1 MLALPMLVVYVREYR
16 RFQLPHWGCS
26 RTGSTALPTQS
37 TASACRRKAVA
48 LATLRKGRIL
58 GSDPWG
64 GVFQGSCQFDAARRV
79 NTVRLR
85 LDVPPD
91 GKLITGFSAGPAGAS
106 LDIVGAF
113 ERAAPKTA
121 TVVEV
126 GGAAVRVELTYLRPL
141 PA

>member
-1 MLALPMLVVYVREYR
+1 MLKFLPSLGGWMLEEGIYGLAYAVDGERMPTE
-16 RFQLPHWGCS
+16 
-26 RTGSTALPTQS
+26 GS
-37 TASACRRKAVA
+37 A
-48 LATLRKGRIL
+48 LATLRKKGHIL

-121 TVVEV
+121 TVVEA
-126 GGAAVRVELTYLRPL
+126 GGAAVRVELTYLGPL

>member
-1 MLALPMLVVYVREYR
+1 MLEDGIYGLAYAVEGERMPTE
-16 RFQLPHWGCS
+16 
-26 RTGSTALPTQS
+26 GS
-37 TASACRRKAVA
+37 A
-48 LATLRKGRIL
+48 LAVLRQGRVL

-64 GVFQGSCQFDAARRV
+64 GVFTGSCRFDAARRLD
-79 NTVRLR
+79 TVKLR

-91 GKLITGFSAGPAGAS
+91 GRLITGFSAGPTGAS

-113 ERAAPKTA
+113 EGAAGKLA

-126 GGAAVRVELTYLRPL
+126 AGAAVRVELTYLGPL

>member
-1 MLALPMLVVYVREYR
+1 MLKFLLSLGGWMLEDGIYGFAYAVDGERMPTE
-16 RFQLPHWGCS
+16 
-26 RTGSTALPTQS
+26 GS
-37 TASACRRKAVA
+37 A
-48 LATLRKGRIL
+48 LATLRKGHIL
-58 GSDPWG
+58 GPDPWG

-121 TVVEV
+121 TVVEA
-126 GGAAVRVELTYLRPL
+126 GGAAVRVELTYLGPL

>member
-1 MLALPMLVVYVREYR
+1 MLEDGIYGLAYAVDGERMPTE
-16 RFQLPHWGCS
+16 
-26 RTGSTALPTQS
+26 GS
-37 TASACRRKAVA
+37 A

-64 GVFQGSCQFDAARRV
+64 GVFQGSCQFDAAGRV
-79 NTVRLR
+79 NTVSLR

-126 GGAAVRVELTYLRPL
+126 GGAAARVELTYLGPL

>member
-1 MLALPMLVVYVREYR
+1 MLKFLPSLGGWMLEDGIYGLAYAVDGERMPTE
-16 RFQLPHWGCS
+16 
-26 RTGSTALPTQS
+26 GS
-37 TASACRRKAVA
+37 A

-121 TVVEV
+121 TVVEA
-126 GGAAVRVELTYLRPL
+126 GGAAVRVELTYLGPL